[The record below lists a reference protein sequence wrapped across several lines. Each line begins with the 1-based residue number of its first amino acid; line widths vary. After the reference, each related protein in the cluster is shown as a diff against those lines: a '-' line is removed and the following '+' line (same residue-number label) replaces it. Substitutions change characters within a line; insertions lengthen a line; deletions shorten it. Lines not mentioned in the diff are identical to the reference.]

1 MFGSKSILCGFS
13 PRGIHDL
20 LNLGEAASP
29 PSLARM
35 GGGGVQGKNGEV
47 ELRREKGSV
56 QV

>member
-1 MFGSKSILCGFS
+1 VFGSKSILCGFS